1 MNYNLMQ
8 TLMNR
13 NQKQTKKLLSIYL
26 RKHYKTVYE
35 TKSYI
40 LAEGDIPIGLVAH
53 LDTVREEG
61 RPKVTL
67 LWDREAN
74 IMFCPGYPGFDDKAG
89 VYTIITL
96 IQKGLRPHI
105 IFTTDE
111 ESTAAGAVA
120 LSKMRQPFNDLRYL
134 IEIDRQGKDEYT
146 TYDLTYPSFDK
157 HISSFGFRKVR
168 GLFSDISIIAPS
180 WQIAAANISC
190 GYINEH
196 TLAETLNVTWLED
209 TVKKLET
216 ILRQPNIPLFSW
228 KETFDDLRG
237 TI

>member
-8 TLMNR
+8 SLMVR
-13 NQKQTKKLLSIYL
+13 NQEQTKKLLATYL
-26 RKHYKTVYE
+26 RNTYETVYE

-40 LAEGDIPIGLVAH
+40 LAEGDIPVGLVAH
-53 LDTVREEG
+53 FDTVREKD
-61 RPKVTL
+61 RTQANV
-67 LWDREAN
+67 LWDCEAN

-89 VYTIITL
+89 IYAIITL
-96 IQKGLRPHI
+96 IEKGLRPHI
-105 IFTTDE
+105 ILTTDE
-111 ESTAAGAVA
+111 ESAATGAIA
-120 LSKMRQPFNDLRYL
+120 LSKLPQPFKELHFL
-134 IEIDRQGKDEYT
+134 IEIDRQGADEYT

-157 HISSFGFRKVR
+157 YISSFGFRKVK

-180 WQIAAANISC
+180 WKVAAANVSA

-209 TVKKLET
+209 TIQKLET
-216 ILRQPNIPLFSW
+216 ILTQPTTPFSW
-228 KETFDDLRG
+228 EETLNDTRR